1 MSGHLDYEINKELG
15 ECYLFMGEMD
25 KAEEYY
31 KKAVA
36 SNGVHAE
43 PYLGLATIAV
53 QLGDLDKAYALYV
66 KASKIEEN
74 DRALAGMA
82 LIELESGR
90 LDEAYINFSRAVTLN
105 PENHVALFGLVRLGH
120 MDNNLERIIPHLRD
134 CLQNDPLQN
143 DIRFSLA
150 GCLVSLGEVEEACQ
164 QLEYILENEPGHA
177 AATELMQYVAADA
190 A

>member
-1 MSGHLDYEINKELG
+1 MSGHLDYEINRELG

-25 KAEEYY
+25 KAEDYY
-31 KKAVA
+31 QKAIA
-36 SNGVHAE
+36 SDGVHAE
-43 PYLGLATIAV
+43 PFLGLATISV
-53 QLGDLDKAYALYV
+53 QRGDLEKAYVLYS
-66 KASKIEEN
+66 KASKLEES

-82 LIELESGR
+82 LIDLEGGR

-120 MDNNLERIIPHLRD
+120 TDNNLDRIIPHLRE
-134 CLQNDPLQN
+134 CLENNPMQN

-150 GCLVSLGEVEEACQ
+150 GCLVSMGDVEEACQ
-164 QLEYILENEPGHA
+164 HLEYILENNPGHA
-177 AATELMQYVAADA
+177 AAAELMQFVAADA